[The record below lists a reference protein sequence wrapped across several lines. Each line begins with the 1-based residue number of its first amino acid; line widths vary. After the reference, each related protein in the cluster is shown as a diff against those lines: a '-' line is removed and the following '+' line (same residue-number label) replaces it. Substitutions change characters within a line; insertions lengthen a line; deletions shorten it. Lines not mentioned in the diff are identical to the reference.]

1 MKIQYKDIIGKTVKV
16 IVDRPF
22 GSTHPNHKD
31 IVYHVNYG
39 FIEGVI
45 GGDGEEQD
53 VYILGIDYPVKEFV
67 GKVIAV
73 INRLDDVED
82 KWIVAPETTSFSKD
96 EIANAVHFQEK
107 FFMIEIIM

>member
-16 IVDRPF
+16 IVDRPL

-53 VYILGIDYPVKEFV
+53 AYILGIDYPVKEFV

-73 INRLDDVED
+73 IKRLDDVED
-82 KWIVAPETTSFSKD
+82 KWVVAPETTSFSKD
-96 EIANAVHFQEK
+96 KIASAVHFQEK
-107 FFMIEIIM
+107 FFTIEIIM